1 MSKDKKKSRVRNI
14 KPAPK
19 KGNPGALLD
28 KNKKPKKKK

>member
-1 MSKDKKKSRVRNI
+1 MSEDKKKSRVRNV
-14 KPAPK
+14 KQPPK